1 MRKSYCAGFS
11 GAVLTAA
18 LLLAAASS
26 ATTLLRL
33 TVEKM
38 SVQAEMIVVGDVTEV
53 KSQWNTAGTMI
64 YTFVAVDVTQCIAG
78 ACGETVKIKQRGG
91 SVGQWSMPIPGM
103 PRFVVGQKVL
113 LFLEKDPEG
122 VPGYAYVLGMCQG
135 MFLIAKDAK
144 DGQSMAVQQGGAALA
159 DVGVDGVIR
168 VLPGEKPLK
177 VPLKN
182 LLKKIKTALKNLS
195 KGEVK
200 P

>member
-1 MRKSYCAGFS
+1 MRKSY
-11 GAVLTAA
+11 GAWFFAM
-18 LLLAAASS
+18 LLLAAPSS

-33 TVEKM
+33 TVEEM
-38 SVQAEMIVVGDVTEV
+38 SVQAEMIVVGEVTEV
-53 KSQWNTAGTMI
+53 QSQWNAARTMI
-64 YTFVAVDVTQCIAG
+64 YTYVTVDVAQCIAG
-78 ACGETVKIKQRGG
+78 ACGDTVKIKQRGG
-91 SVGQWSMPIPGM
+91 SVGQWSLPIPGM
-103 PRFVVGQKVL
+103 PKFVAGQKVL

-135 MFLIAKDAK
+135 MFVITKDAK
-144 DGQSMAVQQGGAALA
+144 EGKDVAVQQGGAALA
-159 DVGVDGVIR
+159 DVGADGVIR

-177 VPLKN
+177 VVLKN